1 MENLS
6 IDAAVTRLEN
16 WTGDEPIETAV
27 GFFSEICKIYRTA
40 NEEQRAALRQA
51 VQRNPRAYACLLYD
65 SNAWVGL
72 GPYLAWSKENA
83 QHDFAAYFQTALIV
97 FSLTGGFG
105 DSRDSLLWLDNL
117 WTEAEKQGIDPKP
130 HFEEVAALSDT
141 RETRHP
147 IFGGSTKGLILQLTV
162 HSPLTGKLRTAEAP
176 IPADS
181 SRPASKKKP
190 WWKFW

>member
-6 IDAAVTRLEN
+6 VDAAVTRLEN

-27 GFFSEICKIYRTA
+27 GFFSEICRLYRTA
-40 NEEQRAALRQA
+40 NQEQRAALRKA
-51 VQRNPRAYACLLYD
+51 VQGNSPAYANLLYD

-72 GPYLAWSKENA
+72 GPCLAWWKENS
-83 QHDFAAYFQTALIV
+83 QHDFTAYFQTALLA

-105 DSRDSLLWLDNL
+105 DSRDSLLWLDSL

-141 RETRHP
+141 RETLHP
-147 IFGGSTKGLILQLTV
+147 MFGGSTKGLILQCTV
-162 HSPLTGKLRTAEAP
+162 HSPLTGKLRTGEAD
-176 IPADS
+176 IPLDS
-181 SRPASKKKP
+181 PQPASERKP